1 LVEYARD
8 SVPVFEVGESRER
21 EREQLDLDGYA
32 ESEVGRLVCAEEV
45 VETGSLLRGARTYAM
60 MGELE
65 HSNTPALG
73 PEDRWSDEKNA
84 RRCELI
90 DKEIDGSI
98 SDTEREEL
106 GQLQA
111 QVDEYVRRVAP
122 RPLNELEEIKR
133 LLLRERSSGERTT

>member
-1 LVEYARD
+1 
-8 SVPVFEVGESRER
+8 
-21 EREQLDLDGYA
+21 
-32 ESEVGRLVCAEEV
+32 
-45 VETGSLLRGARTYAM
+45 M